1 MSREVDIRENWEGT
15 NRIKEVVVAAAV
27 MIMVAVVSAV
37 TSVVSRA
44 LRMTECLVGSD
55 QIGFRHSTRSFG
67 WFQMMAKSEFFR
79 QLEMNHPVHSVIA

>member
-37 TSVVSRA
+37 MSVARRWDSH
-44 LRMTECLVGSD
+44 
-55 QIGFRHSTRSFG
+55 IKRSF
-67 WFQMMAKSEFFR
+67 FTAKWWSYG
-79 QLEMNHPVHSVIA
+79 LLVAAAVHSG